1 MKTQKTKNPT
11 GTIGGTSQ
19 EAEAVAKGQLL
30 FVTYGDENLDE
41 GISYVIELAK
51 AMYEDIVML
60 LVRKK
65 DSISRKLEDVMA
77 SVAFAEAGEH
87 ETAKE
92 MATREIDKEPLDYS
106 IKVTELAHQANRAGV
121 RLSAENRDRDL
132 IPAIRSYVKQHTR
145 VNKVVL
151 SPTVTESEILTTRD
165 LSLLVRTASRPIV
178 TMTRKAISD
187 SMQSSNF
194 AESAIAARAKI
205 RAAI

>member
-19 EAEAVAKGQLL
+19 EAETVAKGQLL

-106 IKVTELAHQANRAGV
+106 IKVMELAHQA
-121 RLSAENRDRDL
+121 NRDRDL